1 MLWINHQA
9 CSLIGFIFKGHT
21 NYISVEKI
29 RELTLY
35 LHDSKGNT
43 VYCEILLPVEYF
55 VIDIIL
61 IAAS

>member
-1 MLWINHQA
+1 
-9 CSLIGFIFKGHT
+9 LIGFIFKGHT

-35 LHDSKGNT
+35 LHDSKGNI
-43 VYCEILLPVEYF
+43 VNCEILLPVEYF